1 VRFSPIASGA
11 VLLLLIAGVAACGT
25 TPTKSGSSKA
35 AEATLPA
42 VVTGSAP
49 PTAPTVKVPA
59 IIPTKLVTTDL
70 KPGTGTPAANG
81 DTVVVQYIG
90 VRSKDGVRFDD
101 SYSRGTPFPVTLGT
115 GSVIKGW
122 DQGLVGVTTGMR
134 RQLDIPP
141 DLAYGSASQGDV
153 IGPNEALT
161 FVVDVLAVIKPP
173 DPSTAPASSLAPSG
187 DVPAAL
193 VTKDLVVGTGQ
204 VIADGLTMSFA
215 EVVYQGDTGAL
226 LGSTWTTN
234 TLQAI
239 VYAKDK
245 TIPAL
250 YAGLAGMRVGG
261 RRQITVQAGQGLGA
275 RGVAQNSIP
284 ANRVLIFVI
293 DLVAV
298 Y

>member
-1 VRFSPIASGA
+1 
-11 VLLLLIAGVAACGT
+11 LLLIAGVAACGT
-25 TPTKSGSSKA
+25 TPTKSGSSKT

-49 PTAPTVKVPA
+49 ATAPTVKVPA

-70 KPGTGTPAANG
+70 KPGTGTPAADG

-90 VRSKDGVRFDD
+90 VRSRDGVRFDD

-134 RQLDIPP
+134 RQLDIPS
-141 DLAYGSASQGDV
+141 DLAYGSASQGDI

-173 DPSTAPASSLAPSG
+173 DPSTAPASSLAPSS

-204 VIADGLTMSFA
+204 VVADGLTMSFA
-215 EVVYQGDTGAL
+215 EVVYKGDTGVR

-234 TLQAI
+234 TLQTIA
-239 VYAKDK
+239 YSKDK

-275 RGVAQNSIP
+275 RAAAQNSIP
-284 ANRVLIFVI
+284 ANGVLIFVI